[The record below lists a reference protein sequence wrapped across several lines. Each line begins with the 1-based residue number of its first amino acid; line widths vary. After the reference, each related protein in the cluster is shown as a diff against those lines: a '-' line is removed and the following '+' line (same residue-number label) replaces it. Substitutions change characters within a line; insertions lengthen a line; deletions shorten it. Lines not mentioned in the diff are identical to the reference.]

1 MSGDLRFMFF
11 LLLLALA
18 GAAAYSFWYAF
29 KAWCENRLVADT
41 AASRIRSAAQGY
53 VELSGRA
60 LPMPKGQTHAP
71 LTGLQ
76 CTWWRYKIYDTKANR
91 RSGATIDS
99 GTSEAPFILDDG
111 TGQCLVDPGG
121 AEVFPR
127 AKTVWYG
134 DSEWPLVRIPDGQGF
149 FGKLIDALIPNGRY
163 RYTEYRL
170 EPHEMVCALGAYRS
184 LDGVSVESPDG
195 AAAEL
200 LHEWKKDQKTLLA
213 RFDRNH
219 DGVLDADE
227 WDQARKA
234 SHQQVLDGMMAQP
247 PQPPG
252 MSVLSKPED
261 GRAFLLSASDGES
274 LARRLRRNAV
284 TAVAACVG
292 SSAALATVVW
302 LATHL

>member
-1 MSGDLRFMFF
+1 MSGDLRFKFF
-11 LLLLALA
+11 LLLLVL
-18 GAAAYSFWYAF
+18 GCVAAYSFWYAF
-29 KAWCENRLVADT
+29 KAWRENRLVADT
-41 AASRIRSAAQGY
+41 PASRIRSAAQGY

-60 LPMPKGQTHAP
+60 LPVPKGQTHAP

-76 CTWWRYKIYDTKANR
+76 CTWWRYKIYDTKAR
-91 RSGATIDS
+91 RGSVGTIDS
-99 GTSEAPFILDDG
+99 GTSESPFILDDG
-111 TGQCLVDPGG
+111 TGQCLVDPCG

-134 DSEWPLVRIPDGQGF
+134 DSEWPLVRIPDAQGF

-170 EPHEMVCALGAYRS
+170 EPHERVCALGVYRS
-184 LDGVSVESPDG
+184 SGAVSVESPDNL
-195 AAAEL
+195 AAEL

-234 SHQQVLDGMMAQP
+234 SHQQALDGMMAQP

-261 GRAFLLSASDGES
+261 GRAFLLSASDGDS
-274 LARRLRRNAV
+274 LARHLRRNAV

-292 SSAALATVVW
+292 SSAILATVVW
-302 LATHL
+302 VVTHF